1 MKNEQKKIISFS
13 PAARP
18 EKPPFSVFYEENYQR
33 VLHYTAGKIGNY
45 HDAED
50 LVGEI
55 FIYCY
60 SHYDDFDPAKSALTT
75 WLYMIV
81 NSRIK
86 NHYRDAKS
94 CVDLESLVGTLADE
108 TDMDACIYLEQLRD
122 LLEKALA
129 VLPERQRTIVMMRYF
144 EEKSNAEIAEALGM
158 TQVNV
163 RVQLS
168 RALDTLEAKCGNILE
183 GVR

>member
-1 MKNEQKKIISFS
+1 MEILEFRKPKPDFS
-13 PAARP
+13 D
-18 EKPPFSVFYEENYQR
+18 FYDDNYQKVVGYINR
-33 VLHYTAGKIGNY
+33 KIGNL

-50 LVGEI
+50 MASDI
-55 FIYCY
+55 FVYCY
-60 SHYDDFDPAKSALTT
+60 AHYDDYDPAKSSPTT
-75 WLYMIV
+75 WLYLIV

-86 NHYRDAKS
+86 NHYRDTKTY
-94 CVDLESLVGTLADE
+94 VDLETIVGVMSDDSI
-108 TDMDACIYLEQLRD
+108 DMDAAIYLQQLRK

-129 VLPERQRTIVMMRYF
+129 KLPERQRQIVTMRYF
-144 EEKSNAEIAEALGM
+144 EEKTNSEIAEALGM

-168 RALDTLEAKCGNILE
+168 RALDTLEKHCGYLLE

>member
-1 MKNEQKKIISFS
+1 MLQLLPKNQV
-13 PAARP
+13 
-18 EKPPFSVFYEENYQR
+18 PPFEEFYDDNYR
-33 VLHYTAGKIGNY
+33 KVVGYINRKIGNP

-50 LVGEI
+50 LASEI

-60 SHYDDFDPAKSALTT
+60 SHYDDYDPSKSSLNT

-86 NHYRDAKS
+86 NHYRDARTY
-94 CVDLESLVGTLADE
+94 VDLESLVGVLPDDSV
-108 TDMDACIYLEQLRD
+108 DMDACIYLEQLHS
-122 LLEKALA
+122 LLEKALMK
-129 VLPERQRTIVMMRYF
+129 LPERQRKIVSMRYF

-168 RALDTLEAKCGNILE
+168 RALAVMEKQCGSLLE
-183 GVR
+183 GAK